1 MIKKDHLLKGAPNK
15 GLSKPVRIG
24 LRILYI
30 LMLVVIA
37 ISSFSLGAGFAYK
50 DYLFSLPVFVPDE
63 KEATM
68 VNEEG
73 SFVNISEVIAAE
85 TTVIPIP
92 TYDHIHNILLIGIDS
107 RSQYYSESGAGS
119 RADIIMIMSVNE
131 KDNSIKLTSIA
142 RDSYAYIP
150 GYEDPQKINGAMT
163 YGGPELLM
171 ASIENSLRIELDEY
185 AFVNFYHM
193 EKVID
198 TLGGVYVY
206 VSESERTAEGGLN
219 SIIISMN
226 IERGIEEESGLVAQS
241 GSQKLYGKQAVAYSR
256 IRYVGNGDYDR
267 SNRQVEVLQS
277 MLKQFASISLSDQT
291 STIEHILPHIST
303 NMTQQQ
309 IEWYAFTFLS
319 KLESPEFIYQQLPI
333 EGYFNQGMYSDIT
346 PGQWSIR
353 PDWNGMIPIVQEFI
367 YGETFPV
374 DPVPLIPKAPEMT
387 VD

>member
-1 MIKKDHLLKGAPNK
+1 M
-15 GLSKPVRIG
+15 SKRARIIF
-24 LRILYI
+24 RVLYI
-30 LMLVVIA
+30 SLLVVVSIT
-37 ISSFSLGAGFAYK
+37 SFSIGAVFAYK
-50 DYLFSLPVFVPDE
+50 DYLFSLPAYIPDNV
-63 KEATM
+63 EATM

-92 TYDHIHNILLIGIDS
+92 QYDHIHNILLIGIDS
-107 RSQYYSESGAGS
+107 RSQTYSQSGSGS
-119 RADIIMIMSVNE
+119 RADIIMVMSVDE
-131 KDNSIKLTSIA
+131 KESSIKLLSIA
-142 RDSYAYIP
+142 RDSYAFIP
-150 GYEDPQKINGAMT
+150 GFDDPEKINAAMA

-171 ASIENSLRIELDEY
+171 ATIEGALRIELDEY

-198 TLGGVYVY
+198 TVGGVYVH
-206 VSESERTAEGGLN
+206 VSEAERTADGGLN
-219 SIIISMN
+219 SLLSFDN
-226 IERGIEEESGLVAQS
+226 LERNLDINTGLVAQS
-241 GSQKLYGKQAVAYSR
+241 GTQRLYGRQAVMYSR

-277 MLKQFASISLSDQT
+277 LLKQFTSISLKDQA
-291 STIEHILPHIST
+291 STMEHILPHVATNIS
-303 NMTQQQ
+303 QDQ
-309 IEWYAFTFLS
+309 IEWYAFSFLS
-319 KLESPEFIYQQLPI
+319 KLESPEFVYKQLPI
-333 EGYFNQGMYSDIT
+333 EGYFNQGMYSDVT

>member
-1 MIKKDHLLKGAPNK
+1 MKRDNKAPQKGAER
-15 GLSKPVRIG
+15 GISKRARIIF
-24 LRILYI
+24 RVLYI
-30 LMLVVIA
+30 LLLVVVSIT
-37 ISSFSLGAGFAYK
+37 SFSIGAVFAYK
-50 DYLFSLPVFVPDE
+50 DYLFSLPAYVPVNV
-63 KEATM
+63 EATM

-92 TYDHIHNILLIGIDS
+92 QYDHIHNILLIGTDS
-107 RSQYYSESGAGS
+107 RSQTYSQSGAGS
-119 RADIIMIMSVNE
+119 RADIIMVMSVDE
-131 KDNSIKLTSIA
+131 KESSIKLISIA
-142 RDSYAYIP
+142 RDSYAFIP
-150 GYEDPQKINGAMT
+150 GFDNPEKINAAMA

-171 ASIENSLRIELDEY
+171 ATIEGALRIELDEY

-198 TLGGVYVY
+198 TVGGVYVH
-206 VSESERTAEGGLN
+206 VSEAERTAEGGLN
-219 SIIISMN
+219 SLLSFDNLERN
-226 IERGIEEESGLVAQS
+226 IDINTGLVAQS
-241 GSQKLYGKQAVAYSR
+241 GTQKLYGRQAVAYSR

-277 MLKQFASISLSDQT
+277 LLKQFTSISLKDQA
-291 STIEHILPHIST
+291 STMEHILPHVATNIS
-303 NMTQQQ
+303 QDQ
-309 IEWYAFTFLS
+309 IEWYAFSFLS
-319 KLESPEFIYQQLPI
+319 KLESPEFVYKQLPI